1 MRDNFQILCQ
11 VYYRP
16 SRAFSAALDRG
27 SLLFAAVVAVL
38 VSLPLSATVAIIPLA
53 GLFVPASI
61 AIIAAWDVLGS
72 TSVALRRDY
81 APLLICVLFS
91 AATAF
96 LPLALASLLARP
108 LLGASLRPGLLV
120 SAGSCAL
127 VYFLILA
134 ILAVRAVSGTN
145 AAHGT
150 GAVLGGLAATA
161 FGYFAYEAI
170 GRFLYFLASPL
181 VLFWIFMVWRPDF
194 SSLAAG
200 LRSRQNFRRQLE
212 ASTLNPRDADAH
224 YQLGLIYQQR
234 HNYAEAIARFQNAVE
249 IDSSEPGPHYQLG
262 RIAREQGR
270 DLDAKRHFDA
280 CAAIDDKYESSE
292 VWRDLGATNFQ
303 LGNIDLALAQ
313 LEKYI
318 QRREYDAE
326 GQYWLGQVYKR
337 LNRSDEAREAF
348 ERAVEAARTAP
359 PHRRRYTARWL
370 KQARGELRE

>member
-1 MRDNFQILCQ
+1 MRENLLILWL

-27 SLLFAAVVAVL
+27 SLLFAAAVALL
-38 VSLPLSATVAIIPLA
+38 VSLPLSAAVALIPLA
-53 GLFVPASI
+53 ALFVPAAI

-72 TSVALRRDY
+72 TSVALRRDF
-81 APLLICVLFS
+81 APLLICVLF
-91 AATAF
+91 AAAGAF
-96 LPLALASLLARP
+96 LPLALASLVARP
-108 LLGASLRPGLLV
+108 LLGAPVVLI
-120 SAGSCAL
+120 SAGACSL

-134 ILAVRAVSGTN
+134 ILAVRAVSGASATH
-145 AAHGT
+145 AA
-150 GAVLGGLAATA
+150 GAVFGGLAASA
-161 FGYFAYEAI
+161 FGYFAY
-170 GRFLYFLASPL
+170 GVVGHLLRFLASPL
-181 VLFWIFMVWRPDF
+181 ILIWIFMIWRPDV

-234 HNYAEAIARFQNAVE
+234 HNYSEAMARFQKAVE
-249 IDSSEPGPHYQLG
+249 IDPSDPGPHYQLG

-270 DLDAKRHFDA
+270 HLDAKRHFEA
-280 CAAIDDKYESSE
+280 CAALDDKHESSE
-292 VWRDLGATNFQ
+292 VWRDLGATNFE
-303 LGNIDLALAQ
+303 LGNIDVALAQ
-313 LEKYI
+313 LEKYV

-337 LNRSDEAREAF
+337 LNRAGEAREAF
-348 ERAVEAARTAP
+348 ERAIEAARTAP

-370 KQARGELRE
+370 KQARVELRQ